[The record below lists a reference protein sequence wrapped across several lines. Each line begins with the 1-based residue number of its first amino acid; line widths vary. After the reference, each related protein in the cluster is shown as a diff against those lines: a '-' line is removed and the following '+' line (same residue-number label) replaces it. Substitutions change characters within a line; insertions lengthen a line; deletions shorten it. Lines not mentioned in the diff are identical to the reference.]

1 MTADDARDKW
11 KENLT
16 NQIKVEFIFGL
27 IAEKEGIEMDEDTY
41 NSYISYIFSASYGHM
56 ADDNAVYEYFGS
68 GHADE
73 GEKYLKA
80 QFLVNRAL
88 DSVADNAK
96 VTFNDTSSDS
106 TQTQEN

>member
-1 MTADDARDKW
+1 
-11 KENLT
+11 
-16 NQIKVEFIFGL
+16 
-27 IAEKEGIEMDEDTY
+27 MDEDTY
-41 NSYISYIFSASYGHM
+41 NSYISYIVSASNGQM

-106 TQTQEN
+106 THTGRKIKRGYTNRRD